1 MKRRILAVLLVAC
14 TLVMALA
21 GCSTELYKYDSYE
34 EYIVLGSLD
43 GVEVAQSDID
53 DAILEAY
60 HAFFTSSD
68 TTEKEYT
75 DADTDVV
82 IMHGDTV
89 TIDYVGTMD
98 GVAFDGG
105 TATDSTLV
113 IGSGSFIDGF
123 EDGLKGHGAGETVVL
138 DLTFPTPYPSKP
150 EYAGKVAQFTV
161 TIDKIKRTE
170 YPEYTDENVKKYS
183 DDEYDTVAAFEEA
196 ETPDIIKNLLW
207 SEYFDSCKVKKYP
220 KKELTEYY
228 ESSIASTKSTAAMF
242 GMTMSSFVTAYY
254 GYSDINSFYQSTAA
268 SAQSAVKSDLIILAL
283 IEKMPEIHLSEADYE
298 TAVKDL
304 YDKQVAENGYEG
316 TYKQFLKEYEEMS
329 LKISVYADII
339 LEKLY
344 GGRVIV
350 DDVTKNGFFSDRNGV
365 RYYVDGEYLTGWVK
379 LDVDGKG
386 EKDYY
391 FDSETGYAPANC
403 ASVTPKDATEAKYLE
418 FGANGL
424 YVGLYSGIYKDGVGT
439 RYFANGEMKKGIV
452 SLELN
457 ESIEGEESY
466 YFDNTTGYMAIGIA
480 VGADGKYH
488 DFGDDGID
496 KGVVQDGLVGDD
508 HGVRYFVDG
517 KFLTGWVDD
526 KIDADGDGSNEKYYF
541 NANTGF
547 MYTNSAFEVEGVY
560 YTFDK
565 EGVCQGIS
573 DGLVTDA
580 RGTRLFK
587 AGALQLGLQE
597 YRTENDVTNTYFFKP
612 EEGYA
617 MTADWYT
624 EEVDGKQVNKFY
636 FDEYGYKVTNKTIKI
651 GDKEYTFDA
660 NGNVEE

>member
-1 MKRRILAVLLVAC
+1 MKKRILAVLLVAC
-14 TLVMALA
+14 TLVMTLV
-21 GCSTELYKYDSYE
+21 GCSTELYKYDSYK

-43 GVEVAQSDID
+43 GVEIAQSDID

-60 HAFFTSSD
+60 RALFTSED

-98 GVAFDGG
+98 GVAFEGG
-105 TATDSTLV
+105 SATDSTLE
-113 IGSGSFIDGF
+113 IGSGSFIAGF

-138 DLTFPTPYPSKP
+138 DLTFPTPYPNKP
-150 EYAGKVAQFTV
+150 DFAGKAAQFTV

-170 YPEYTDENVKKYS
+170 YPEYNDANVKKYS
-183 DDEYDTVAAFEEA
+183 DKYETVAAFEEA
-196 ETPDIIKNLLW
+196 EKPDIIKNLLW
-207 SEYFDSCKVKKYP
+207 NEYFKDCKIKMYP

-242 GMTMSSFVTAYY
+242 GMTLSSFVTAYY
-254 GYSDINSFYQSTAA
+254 GYSDINAFYQSTAA
-268 SAQSAVKSDLIILAL
+268 SAQNAVKNDIIILAL
-283 IEKMPEIHLSEADYE
+283 IEDMPDIKLSEADYE
-298 TAVKDL
+298 AALKAL
-304 YDKQVAENGYEG
+304 YDEQVAEYGYEG
-316 TYKQFLKEYEEMS
+316 TYKQFIKEYEDVS
-329 LKISVYADII
+329 LKISVYSDII
-339 LEKLY
+339 LDKLDA
-344 GGRVIV
+344 GKVIV
-350 DDVTKNGFFSDRNGV
+350 DDVTKNGFISDRNGM
-365 RYYVDGEYLTGWVK
+365 RYYVDGEYLKGWVK

-391 FDSETGYAPANC
+391 FDSETGYAPATC

-418 FGANGL
+418 FAANGL
-424 YVGLYSGIYKDGVGT
+424 YVGLYNGIYKDGIGT
-439 RYFANGEMKKGIV
+439 RYFVDGEMKKGIV

-457 ESIEGEESY
+457 ESIDGEEDY

-480 VGADGKYH
+480 VGSDGKYH

-496 KGVVQDGLVGDD
+496 KGVVQNGLVGDNR
-508 HGVRYFVDG
+508 GVRYFVDG

-541 NANTGF
+541 DANNGY

-573 DGLVTDA
+573 DGLVTDPI
-580 RGTRLFK
+580 GTRLFK

-597 YRTENDVTNTYFFKP
+597 YKTENDVTNTYFFKP
-612 EEGYA
+612 DEGYA
-617 MTADWYT
+617 MTEDWYT

-636 FDEYGYKVTNKTIKI
+636 FDVNGHKVTNTTIKI
-651 GDKEYTFDA
+651 DGKDVKFDA